1 MVIPSTDASWS
12 WGFFLSDII
21 DISRFISFLEVDQ
34 ISVTIHDNFT
44 LINSSMFGKV
54 IFHSKILIIITYGK
68 LRYYVENNTY
78 FVNSHT
84 GCFSGDAELEYFWP
98 IIFLDVISIWTHWGL
113 IRPHSKI
120 VLKYAGCFR
129 KVVDTK
135 HIFFLMERPI
145 FDKRFEKH
153 CENETEF
160 VESVMRLKCAVFE
173 IFPFP
178 MWI

>member
-1 MVIPSTDASWS
+1 M
-12 WGFFLSDII
+12 SDII

-84 GCFSGDAELEYFWP
+84 GCFSGDAELEYF
-98 IIFLDVISIWTHWGL
+98 
-113 IRPHSKI
+113 
-120 VLKYAGCFR
+120 
-129 KVVDTK
+129 
-135 HIFFLMERPI
+135 
-145 FDKRFEKH
+145 
-153 CENETEF
+153 
-160 VESVMRLKCAVFE
+160 
-173 IFPFP
+173 
-178 MWI
+178 